1 MAAKKRTQGNP
12 ALTRLHLHTERHL
25 VSRIGWLRAA
35 VLGANDG
42 IVSTASLI
50 IGVAAAASKSSEI
63 LIAGAAGLVAG
74 AMSMAAGEYVSI
86 SSQSDTENA
95 DLARE
100 RVELANDV
108 DAEID
113 ELTRIYVARGVDSGT
128 ATVVARQLMVKDALG
143 VHAREELGISEM
155 TTARPI
161 QAALTSA
168 ATFTCGAALPLV
180 IVIIVP
186 GAWLITA
193 VAIASLVFLA
203 LLGAVGA
210 RVGGAP
216 VWAATLRVTFWGA
229 LAMTITAGIGVLVG
243 TAV

>member
-12 ALTRLHLHTERHL
+12 ALTRLHLHTEGHL

-50 IGVAAAASKSSEI
+50 IGVAAAASKPSEI

-74 AMSMAAGEYVSI
+74 AMSMAAGEYVSV

-143 VHAREELGISEM
+143 AHAREELGISEM

>member
-1 MAAKKRTQGNP
+1 M
-12 ALTRLHLHTERHL
+12 
-25 VSRIGWLRAA
+25 SRIGWLRAA

-50 IGVAAAASKSSEI
+50 IGVAAAASKPSDI
-63 LIAGAAGLVAG
+63 LIAGASGLVAG
-74 AMSMAAGEYVSI
+74 AMSMAAGEYVSV
-86 SSQSDTENA
+86 SSQSDTEQA

-100 RVELANDV
+100 QVELASDV

-113 ELTRIYVARGVDSGT
+113 ELTQIYVARGVDSST
-128 ATVVARQLMVKDALG
+128 ASVVARQLMAKDAL
-143 VHAREELGISEM
+143 VAHAREELGISEM

-168 ATFTCGAALPLV
+168 ATFTAGAALPLAIV
-180 IVIIVP
+180 IVVP
-186 GAWLITA
+186 GTLLITT
-193 VAIASLVFLA
+193 VAIASLMFLGV
-203 LLGAVGA
+203 LGAVGA
-210 RVGGAP
+210 RAGGAP

-229 LAMTITAGIGVLVG
+229 LAMALTAGIGLMVG